1 MLLWSVWSVWC
12 DGEVISRVTSA
23 RDAQARVHSKVNV
36 ENPAQRRPLPAYL
49 LRVFKLPITL
59 DVTNKRP
66 FFPGVRP
73 SWTLPSYGSLWAAG
87 QNTVSLWWGARLAGA
102 ASAPNGRPF
111 NTIGEKGDC
120 SPN

>member
-66 FFPGVRP
+66 FFLASGRAGPCP
-73 SWTLPSYGSLWAAG
+73 AMDLYGPLDK
-87 QNTVSLWWGARLAGA
+87 TR
-102 ASAPNGRPF
+102 
-111 NTIGEKGDC
+111 
-120 SPN
+120 